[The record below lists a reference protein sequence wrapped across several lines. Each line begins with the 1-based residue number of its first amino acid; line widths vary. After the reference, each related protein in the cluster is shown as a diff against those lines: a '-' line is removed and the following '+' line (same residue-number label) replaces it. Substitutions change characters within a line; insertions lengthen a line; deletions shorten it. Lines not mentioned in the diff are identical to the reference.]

1 MSQNKNKII
10 NDPLHGF
17 LTIPSELIYD
27 VVQHPYFQRLRR
39 IRQLGMS
46 DWVYPGATHTRF
58 HHALGALNIT
68 LKAME
73 SLRRKGVDI
82 SEEEFEGAAL
92 AILLHDIGHG
102 PFSHTL
108 EHTLIQ
114 GVHHEDISTR
124 IMHRLNVE
132 FKGALSIAI
141 RIFLNKYEPKPF
153 LSQLISGQLDMD
165 RLDYLLRDSFYTG
178 VSEGIV
184 GGERIISMLNVAD
197 GNLVVEQKGIYS
209 VEKFLIARRL
219 MYWQVYLDKTVIA
232 ADSVLGSIL
241 RRARMLATQGHVLGN
256 YHPLLHFLM
265 NEINEETFDDE
276 ALDLFLALD
285 DIDIMA
291 SVKQWQF
298 HTDPI
303 LSTLCK
309 RLLYRKLPKVF
320 ISNMETSPNLV
331 AEATEKAM
339 QKFNV
344 SESEALNYFV
354 KTGILEN
361 HAYKTEGGG
370 IRILRK
376 NGSVSD
382 VAESSDNYNLAAL
395 KETVKKY
402 YLIHWGK

>member
-1 MSQNKNKII
+1 
-10 NDPLHGF
+10 
-17 LTIPSELIYD
+17 
-27 VVQHPYFQRLRR
+27 
-39 IRQLGMS
+39 MS

-73 SLRRKGVDI
+73 SLRRKGIEITD
-82 SEEEFEGAAL
+82 EEYEGTAL

-102 PFSHTL
+102 PYSHTL

-114 GVHHEDISTR
+114 GVHHEDISTK
-124 IMHRLNVE
+124 IMHRLNLE
-132 FKGALSIAI
+132 FKGALTLAI
-141 RIFLNKYEPKPF
+141 RIFQNRYDQKPF

-184 GGERIISMLNVAD
+184 GGERIISMLNVAE

-219 MYWQVYLDKTVIA
+219 MYWQVYLHKTVIA
-232 ADSVLGSIL
+232 ADALLVSVL
-241 RRARMLATQGHVLGN
+241 RRARVLASQGHILGS

-265 NEINEETFDDE
+265 NNINEENFDDE
-276 ALDLFLALD
+276 ALDLFLVLD
-285 DIDIMA
+285 DIDIMS

-298 HTDPI
+298 HADHI
-303 LSTLCK
+303 LATLSK
-309 RLLYRKLPKVF
+309 RLLYRKLPKVY
-320 ISNMETSPNLV
+320 ISNMETSANLV

-339 QKFNV
+339 QKFSV
-344 SESEALNYFV
+344 SESDALNYFV
-354 KTGILEN
+354 KTGVLEN

-395 KETVKKY
+395 KETVKKF

>member
-1 MSQNKNKII
+1 MAFNKNKII

-17 LTIPSELIYD
+17 LTIPTDLIFD
-27 VVQHPYFQRLRR
+27 VIQHPYFQRLRR

-58 HHALGALNIT
+58 HHALGALNLT
-68 LKAME
+68 LQAMDT
-73 SLRRKGVDI
+73 LRRKGIEITDKEYE
-82 SEEEFEGAAL
+82 STAL

-102 PFSHTL
+102 PYSHTL

-124 IMHRLNVE
+124 IMQRLNGIFNGE
-132 FKGALSIAI
+132 LELAI
-141 RIFLNKYEPKPF
+141 EIFQHKYEAKPF

-165 RLDYLLRDSFYTG
+165 RLDYLLRDSFYAG

-184 GGERIISMLNVAD
+184 GGERIISMLNVSD
-197 GNLVVEQKGIYS
+197 GNLVVEEKGIYS

-219 MYWQVYLDKTVIA
+219 MYWQVYLHKTVIA
-232 ADSVLGSIL
+232 ADAVLVSVLQ
-241 RRARMLATQGHVLGN
+241 RARVLAHKGHGLGS

-265 NEINEETFDDE
+265 NEIDAAHFDEE
-276 ALDLFLALD
+276 ALDLFLVLD

-298 HTDPI
+298 HEDSI
-303 LSTLCK
+303 LSTLSK
-309 RLLYRKLPKVF
+309 RLLYRKLPKVE
-320 ISNMETSPNLV
+320 ISTNDFDAREV
-331 AEATEKAM
+331 AEASEVSMK
-339 QKFNV
+339 KFGY
-344 SESEALNYFV
+344 SEGDTLQYFV

-361 HAYKTEGGG
+361 HAYKSEGGG
-370 IRILRK
+370 IRILSKKGGVR
-376 NGSVSD
+376 D

-402 YLIHWGK
+402 YLIHWV

>member
-1 MSQNKNKII
+1 
-10 NDPLHGF
+10 
-17 LTIPSELIYD
+17 
-27 VVQHPYFQRLRR
+27 
-39 IRQLGMS
+39 
-46 DWVYPGATHTRF
+46 
-58 HHALGALNIT
+58 
-68 LKAME
+68 
-73 SLRRKGVDI
+73 
-82 SEEEFEGAAL
+82 
-92 AILLHDIGHG
+92 
-102 PFSHTL
+102 
-108 EHTLIQ
+108 
-114 GVHHEDISTR
+114 
-124 IMHRLNVE
+124 
-132 FKGALSIAI
+132 
-141 RIFLNKYEPKPF
+141 
-153 LSQLISGQLDMD
+153 
-165 RLDYLLRDSFYTG
+165 
-178 VSEGIV
+178 
-184 GGERIISMLNVAD
+184 
-197 GNLVVEQKGIYS
+197 
-209 VEKFLIARRL
+209 
-219 MYWQVYLDKTVIA
+219 
-232 ADSVLGSIL
+232 
-241 RRARMLATQGHVLGN
+241 MLATQGHVLGN

-344 SESEALNYFV
+344 SETEALNYFV

>member
-1 MSQNKNKII
+1 MAFNKNKII

-17 LTIPSELIYD
+17 LTIPTDLIFD
-27 VVQHPYFQRLRR
+27 VIQHPYFQRLRR

-58 HHALGALNIT
+58 HHALGALNLT
-68 LKAME
+68 LQAMDT
-73 SLRRKGVDI
+73 LRRKGIDI
-82 SEEEFEGAAL
+82 TDKEYESTAL

-102 PFSHTL
+102 PYSHTL

-124 IMHRLNVE
+124 IMQRLNGIFNGE
-132 FKGALSIAI
+132 LELAI
-141 RIFLNKYEPKPF
+141 EIFQHKYEAKPF

-165 RLDYLLRDSFYTG
+165 RLDYLLRDSFYAG

-184 GGERIISMLNVAD
+184 GGERIISMLNVSD
-197 GNLVVEQKGIYS
+197 GNLVVEEKGIYS
-209 VEKFLIARRL
+209 VENFLIARRL
-219 MYWQVYLDKTVIA
+219 MYWQVYLHKTVIA
-232 ADSVLGSIL
+232 ADAVLVSVLQ
-241 RRARMLATQGHVLGN
+241 RARVLAHKGHGLGS

-265 NEINEETFDDE
+265 NEIDAAHFDEE
-276 ALDLFLALD
+276 ALDLFLVLD

-298 HTDPI
+298 HEDSI
-303 LSTLCK
+303 LSTLSK
-309 RLLYRKLPKVF
+309 RLLYRKLPKVQ
-320 ISNMETSPNLV
+320 ISTNDFDALEV
-331 AEATEKAM
+331 AEASEVSM
-339 QKFNV
+339 RKFGY
-344 SESEALNYFV
+344 SEGDTLQYFV

-361 HAYKTEGGG
+361 HAYKSEGGG
-370 IRILRK
+370 IRILSKKGGVR
-376 NGSVSD
+376 D

-402 YLIHWGK
+402 YLIHWV

>member
-1 MSQNKNKII
+1 
-10 NDPLHGF
+10 
-17 LTIPSELIYD
+17 
-27 VVQHPYFQRLRR
+27 
-39 IRQLGMS
+39 
-46 DWVYPGATHTRF
+46 
-58 HHALGALNIT
+58 
-68 LKAME
+68 
-73 SLRRKGVDI
+73 
-82 SEEEFEGAAL
+82 
-92 AILLHDIGHG
+92 
-102 PFSHTL
+102 
-108 EHTLIQ
+108 
-114 GVHHEDISTR
+114 
-124 IMHRLNVE
+124 
-132 FKGALSIAI
+132 
-141 RIFLNKYEPKPF
+141 
-153 LSQLISGQLDMD
+153 
-165 RLDYLLRDSFYTG
+165 
-178 VSEGIV
+178 
-184 GGERIISMLNVAD
+184 MLNVAD

-219 MYWQVYLDKTVIA
+219 MYWQVYLHKTVIA
-232 ADSVLGSIL
+232 ADSVLVSIL

-344 SESEALNYFV
+344 SETEALNYFV